1 MKPIVSTNENLR
13 WNFEWN
19 FTLKWKNTLLSFL
32 PINGIFSLKCA
43 CISSTILTCLPYIPV
58 CFYKNKSQKVNY
70 SSKCD
75 YNTGH
80 FVDFYYEKSD
90 SSSICACIWGTILT
104 FMPNNPSCFYTK
116 NSQKVHFSS
125 NCTYITGHLLTFFPN
140 NVIYSAKCA
149 SISRNILTLYANNP
163 VYFCSKNSQIEFV
176 RTNENKGNL
185 LYKLNLSAQMEIKG
199 IYNINWICP
208 HKWKSRE
215 FTI

>member
-90 SSSICACIWGTILT
+90 SSSKCACIWGTILT

-185 LYKLNLSAQMEIKG
+185 LYKLNLSAQMKIKG
-199 IYNINWICP
+199 IYYINWICP
-208 HKWKSRE
+208 HKWK
-215 FTI
+215 

>member
-13 WNFEWN
+13 WNFKWN

-90 SSSICACIWGTILT
+90 SSSKCACIWGTILT

>member
-90 SSSICACIWGTILT
+90 SSSKCACIWGTILT

-208 HKWKSRE
+208 HKWK
-215 FTI
+215 

>member
-1 MKPIVSTNENLR
+1 M
-13 WNFEWN
+13 
-19 FTLKWKNTLLSFL
+19 SFL

-90 SSSICACIWGTILT
+90 SSSKCACIWGTILT

-199 IYNINWICP
+199 IYNIN
-208 HKWKSRE
+208 
-215 FTI
+215 

>member
-90 SSSICACIWGTILT
+90 SSSKCACIWGTILT

-163 VYFCSKNSQIEFV
+163 VYFYSKNSQIEFV

-185 LYKLNLSAQMEIKG
+185 LYKLNLSAQMKIKG
-199 IYNINWICP
+199 IYYINWICP
-208 HKWKSRE
+208 HKWK
-215 FTI
+215 